1 MSKQKKTENNEKNST
16 QKKSTKKP
24 KLTKIEELEL
34 RGQEYLQG
42 WKRAQADYQ
51 NLKKEA
57 LAEKAS
63 LSHYVKAEVLRDLFP
78 VLNNYKLATEHI
90 PEKMRNEAWVQ
101 GFIHLQAQFDKFF
114 TDLGV
119 EKMSTEGKEF
129 DVATMEAVE
138 QRESDEHDSNIVI
151 KELRPGYK
159 LGDEVIYPAQVVV
172 AK

>member
-1 MSKQKKTENNEKNST
+1 MSKQKKTENNKPKSNQS
-16 QKKSTKKP
+16 KSTKK
-24 KLTKIEELEL
+24 KLSKIEELEL
-34 RGQEYLQG
+34 KGQEYLQG

-51 NLKKEA
+51 NLKKES

-63 LSHYVKAEVLRDLFP
+63 LSHYIKAEVLRDLFP
-78 VLNNYKLATEHI
+78 VLNNYKLAIEHI
-90 PEKMRNEAWVQ
+90 PDVSRDEAWVQ
-101 GFIHLQAQFDKFF
+101 GFIHLQSQFDKFF

-119 EKMSTEGKEF
+119 EKISVEGKEF

-138 QRESDEHDSNIVI
+138 QRESDEHGSNIVI

-159 LGDEVIYPAQVVV
+159 LGDEVIYPAKVVV